1 MIQITQT
8 ENTNIALSGY
18 IFPIGTVFTAFLV
31 LTEDGTKDKKS
42 LLNCTYQ
49 WYIGEALEPTN
60 GLNLPYGLSIDI
72 TDQLEQKFNEALL
85 INTNLEV
92 DQINVLFPNLNGE
105 IKIII

>member
-8 ENTNIALSGY
+8 EKTNISLSGY
-18 IFPIGTVFTAFLV
+18 VFPLGTVFTGFLV
-31 LTEDGTKDKKS
+31 LTEDGTKDEKS
-42 LLNCTYQ
+42 LLNCSYQ
-49 WYIGEALEPTN
+49 WYIEDALEPTN

-92 DQINVLFPNLNGE
+92 DKINELFPNLNGE